1 MNNGVNTLFRSYNDL
16 DLVERENIVLE
27 AETKLNDKERRILSH
42 IYSIFKQ
49 SEFQNKHIVCSFED
63 ISEEDLMNL
72 QQKRVLLINI
82 DRKEYMLTQWYK
94 MRSQKGTNSV
104 VLELDDMICEYFKLF
119 PSSYLN

>member
-27 AETKLNDKERRILSH
+27 AETKLNDKERRILAR
-42 IYSIFKQ
+42 IYSTFKQ

-104 VLELDDMICEYFKLF
+104 ILELDDMICEYFKLF
-119 PSSYLN
+119 PLNYLN